1 MELADAKV
9 AKKFFSK
16 TFSMRQLPLLD
27 ENFEEVC
34 KREMR
39 VYLVKTEEEFQK
51 LAMKKYQDEMEE
63 TAKANKVATPRS

>member
-1 MELADAKV
+1 VELSCAEV

-27 ENFEEVC
+27 DDFGEVF

-51 LAMKKYQDEMEE
+51 LAMKKY
-63 TAKANKVATPRS
+63 